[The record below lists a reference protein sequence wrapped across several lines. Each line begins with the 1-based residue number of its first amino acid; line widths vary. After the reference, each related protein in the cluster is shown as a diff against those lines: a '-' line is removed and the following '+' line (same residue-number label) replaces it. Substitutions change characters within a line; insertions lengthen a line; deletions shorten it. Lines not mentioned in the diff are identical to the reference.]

1 MVEILGS
8 SLIVH
13 QLNTLKK
20 FNFEEIIVV
29 GGYLCDK
36 LFEHIDKFN
45 VRKIVNYEY
54 ESSNMIYSLYLALS
68 EIDKN
73 DDIIVLYSDILYNS
87 NIINKLINDKSNFST
102 VVDSIWEELWKMR
115 MDNPLEDAESLKL
128 DKEMNIIDIGN
139 KECNITDIMGQYIG
153 ISKFSSQNIEYIY
166 ELMNDLKCRD
176 VSYFMNMYMTDF
188 LQMLINHVN
197 LHACIISGGWFEI
210 DTLNDINAYTD
221 YYKKHKHIHKYT
233 TS

>member
-1 MVEILGS
+1 MKAIILAAGMGTRLSPLTKKKPKCMVEILGS

-29 GGYLCDK
+29 GGYLYEK

-45 VRKIVNYEY
+45 VRKIVNFEY
-54 ESSNMIYSLYLALS
+54 ESSNMIYSFYLALS

-73 DDIIVLYSDILYNS
+73 ADVIVLYSDILYNS
-87 NIINKLINDKSNFST
+87 NIINQLIDDKSNFST

-115 MDNPLEDAESLKL
+115 MDNPLEDAESLKF

-139 KECNITDIMGQYIG
+139 KECKITDIMGQYIG
-153 ISKFSSQNIEYIY
+153 ISKFSSQKLNI
-166 ELMNDLKCRD
+166 
-176 VSYFMNMYMTDF
+176 FMS
-188 LQMLINHVN
+188 L
-197 LHACIISGGWFEI
+197 
-210 DTLNDINAYTD
+210 
-221 YYKKHKHIHKYT
+221 
-233 TS
+233 

>member
-29 GGYLCDK
+29 GGYLYEK

-45 VRKIVNYEY
+45 VRKIVNFEY
-54 ESSNMIYSLYLALS
+54 ESSNMIYSFYLALS

-73 DDIIVLYSDILYNS
+73 ADVIVLNSGILYNS
-87 NIINKLINDKSNFST
+87 NIINQLIDDKSNFST

-115 MDNPLEDAESLKL
+115 MDNPLEDAESLKF
-128 DKEMNIIDIGN
+128 DKEMNFIDIGN
-139 KECNITDIMGQYIG
+139 KECKITDIM
-153 ISKFSSQNIEYIY
+153 
-166 ELMNDLKCRD
+166 
-176 VSYFMNMYMTDF
+176 
-188 LQMLINHVN
+188 
-197 LHACIISGGWFEI
+197 
-210 DTLNDINAYTD
+210 
-221 YYKKHKHIHKYT
+221 
-233 TS
+233 